1 MRASIA
7 ILALAAAATA
17 LPAAAVVSPTSVFDF
32 DRARTFCAAG
42 PEAEADGCLNQ
53 QQQAAHRID
62 VWLVRGDLP
71 RFLAKRTY
79 RNCDIR
85 YAPDYRQTLRC
96 IEDVQDN
103 RRDGRRGVV
112 SGQGITF
119 GR

>member
-1 MRASIA
+1 LRAAIA
-7 ILALAAAATA
+7 ILSLAITAMPVAATA
-17 LPAAAVVSPTSVFDF
+17 AASPASVFDF
-32 DRARTFCAAG
+32 DRARAFCTAG
-42 PEAEADGCLNQ
+42 PEVEADSCISQ

-62 VWLVRGDLP
+62 VWLVRGELP
-71 RFLAKRTY
+71 RYLAKRTY

-103 RRDGRRGVV
+103 RRDGRGVI

>member
-7 ILALAAAATA
+7 ILALATVAATPAAAT
-17 LPAAAVVSPTSVFDF
+17 VSPVSVFDF
-32 DRARTFCAAG
+32 DRARAFCAAG
-42 PEAEADGCLNQ
+42 PAVEADGCLSQ

-62 VWLVRGDLP
+62 VWLVRGELP

-96 IEDVQDN
+96 IEDVEDN
-103 RRDGRRGVV
+103 RRNGRGVI